1 MTARRE
7 ALRGALDADRSRLI
21 VRAVDPLP
29 DLAAALTAARPL
41 GTFTRVRRS
50 WHVEHGHLWL
60 TFAMIDPAPTV
71 PRAFELAAPELVDA
85 FIAGSAVGL
94 DVRPGIRAE
103 VVEGY
108 RLAVPLWPAEGPRL
122 DVLDA
127 LTDVLGAELREALR
141 AALADDVEQYERGA

>member
-1 MTARRE
+1 MTPRRE
-7 ALRGALDADRSRLI
+7 ALRGALDVERRRLI

-29 DLAAALTAARPL
+29 DLAAALRAARPL

-50 WHVEHGHLWL
+50 WRVEHGRLWL
-60 TFAMIDPAPTV
+60 TFAMIDPAPTM

-85 FIAGSAVGL
+85 FITGCAVGL

-103 VVEGY
+103 AVGGY
-108 RLAVPLWPAEGPRL
+108 RWAVPLWPAEGPRL

-127 LTDVLGAELREALR
+127 LADVLGAELREALR
-141 AALADDVEQYERGA
+141 GALADDVERYEKGA

>member
-7 ALRGALDADRSRLI
+7 ALRGALDVERRRLI

-29 DLAAALTAARPL
+29 DLAAALRAARPL

-50 WHVEHGHLWL
+50 WRVEHGRLWL
-60 TFAMIDPAPTV
+60 TFAMIDPAPTM

-85 FIAGSAVGL
+85 FIAGCAVGL

-103 VVEGY
+103 AVGGY
-108 RLAVPLWPAEGPRL
+108 RWAVPLWPAEGPRL

-127 LTDVLGAELREALR
+127 LADVLGAELREALR
-141 AALADDVEQYERGA
+141 GALADDVERYERGA

>member
-41 GTFTRVRRS
+41 GTFTRVHRS
-50 WHVEHGHLWL
+50 WRVEHGRLWL

-71 PRAFELAAPELVDA
+71 PRAFELATPELVDA
-85 FIAGSAVGL
+85 FIAGCAIGL

-103 VVEGY
+103 VVGGY
-108 RLAVPLWPAEGPRL
+108 RWAVPLWPAGGPRL

-127 LTDVLGAELREALR
+127 LADVLGAELREALR
-141 AALADDVEQYERGA
+141 GALTDDVERYERGA